1 MGFRTVVVL
10 NNDHNWFDNKNLADD
25 IRVRS
30 NTRFQELLPNKGI
43 KVLEVEHADASTL
56 MTISYYGKAKIF
68 AKDENWKSDEDA
80 RNLRLLK
87 EAAEQMGYR
96 LVKKKV

>member
-10 NNDHNWFDNKNLADD
+10 NNDYNWFDNKNLAND
-25 IRVRS
+25 ISERS
-30 NTRFQELLPNKGI
+30 NTRFQETLPAKGI
-43 KVLEVEHADASTL
+43 RVIEVEYADASSL
-56 MTISYYGKAKIF
+56 MAISYYGNVKIF
-68 AKDENWKSDEDA
+68 TKDTNWGDEDA

-87 EAAEQMGYR
+87 EAAEQMGYS